1 MPLPLFALALGVFG
15 IGTTEFAIVGL
26 LPEISAA
33 LNVSIARAGLL
44 VTGYAVGVAIGGP
57 ILAILTNR
65 MSRKSAL
72 LVLIGLF
79 VIGNALAAVAPS
91 YGFLMVARIVTSFCH
106 GAFVGIASVVAV
118 DIVPADRRA
127 TAIAV
132 VWAGFS
138 ASSIIGVPAG
148 TALGHAFGWR
158 STFWTIAVLG
168 LVAAVMIAGLLR
180 ETKNTG
186 KPNLAS
192 EFKVLARPIV
202 LLGLALSAC
211 VCGAGFAVY
220 TYIAP
225 ILLNVTG
232 ISPQALPWVLLAFG
246 IGGTIG
252 MFGGARLADWK
263 LGPTLVGIVAAQV
276 LLYLGLLL
284 TVHSPPLAVASV
296 FFWGMLFYAPA
307 SAIQLRLVD
316 AAIEAPNL
324 ASTLNQ
330 SAFNVG
336 IAVGPSIGA
345 AGLSLGLGFASLP
358 WIGAILALLGLGVVL
373 LSLTLERGTEAR
385 VPAA

>member
-1 MPLPLFALALGVFG
+1 
-15 IGTTEFAIVGL
+15 
-26 LPEISAA
+26 
-33 LNVSIARAGLL
+33 
-44 VTGYAVGVAIGGP
+44 
-57 ILAILTNR
+57 
-65 MSRKSAL
+65 
-72 LVLIGLF
+72 
-79 VIGNALAAVAPS
+79 
-91 YGFLMVARIVTSFCH
+91 
-106 GAFVGIASVVAV
+106 
-118 DIVPADRRA
+118 
-127 TAIAV
+127 
-132 VWAGFS
+132 
-138 ASSIIGVPAG
+138 VPAG

-168 LVAAVMIAGLLR
+168 LAAAVMIAALLR
-180 ETKNTG
+180 ETKNTE

-202 LLGLALSAC
+202 LLTLALSAC
-211 VCGAGFAVY
+211 VCGATFAVY

-263 LGPTLVGIVAAQV
+263 LGPTIVGIMAAQV
-276 LLYLGLLL
+276 VLYLGLLL

-296 FFWGMLFYAPA
+296 FFWGMVFYAPA

-345 AGLSLGLGFASLP
+345 AGLSLGLGFGSLP
-358 WIGAILALLGLGVVL
+358 WIGAILALIGLGVLL
-373 LSLTLERGTEAR
+373 LSLALEHGTEAR
-385 VPAA
+385 AA

>member
-1 MPLPLFALALGVFG
+1 
-15 IGTTEFAIVGL
+15 
-26 LPEISAA
+26 
-33 LNVSIARAGLL
+33 
-44 VTGYAVGVAIGGP
+44 
-57 ILAILTNR
+57 

-72 LVLIGLF
+72 LVLISLF

-91 YGFLMVARIVTSFCH
+91 YGLLMVARIVTSFCH

-138 ASSIIGVPAG
+138 ASSIIGLPAG
-148 TALGHAFGWR
+148 TAIGHAFGWR

-168 LVAAVMIAGLLR
+168 LVAAAMIAGLLR
-180 ETKNTG
+180 ATKNTE
-186 KPNLAS
+186 KSNLAS

-202 LLGLALSAC
+202 LLTLVLSAC
-211 VCGAGFAVY
+211 VCGATFAVY

-232 ISPQALPWVLLAFG
+232 ISPQTLPWVLLAFG

-263 LGPTLVGIVAAQV
+263 LGPTIVGIMVAQV
-276 LLYLGLLL
+276 VLYLGLLL
-284 TVHSPPLAVASV
+284 TVHSPSLAVASV
-296 FFWGMLFYAPA
+296 FFWGMVFYAPA

-316 AAIEAPNL
+316 AAIDAPNL

-358 WIGAILALLGLGVVL
+358 WIGATLASLGLGVL
-373 LSLTLERGTEAR
+373 LLALALERGRGAGGMTTGNR
-385 VPAA
+385 